1 MAWAFLFVAGILEV
15 VWAFAMK
22 QSDGFTRLIP
32 TTTMIV
38 ATVVRAMIIALLLMR
53 TALWAT
59 LRAVVLMLLTRAI
72 VFMAATLIRWRRLHQ
87 RAGAEH
93 QYAQSGDQTIRDF
106 HVARS

>member
-38 ATVVRAMIIALLLMR
+38 AMIGSFG
-53 TALWAT
+53 
-59 LRAVVLMLLTRAI
+59 LLTLAMRSLPLGTAYMVWTGI
-72 VFMAATLIRWRRLHQ
+72 GAVGAFAAGVYFLGEALTPMRVMAAALIVSGITLMKL
-87 RAGAEH
+87 
-93 QYAQSGDQTIRDF
+93 S
-106 HVARS
+106 